1 MKKSILFAAI
11 IFTLLFNTSCGN
23 FEDMFSSKSNVED
36 MFAPYYHPN
45 ADSTK
50 VGHFYKNI
58 SSKNN
63 TYLTWNDV
71 TNNME
76 IKQNYKE
83 EYTYNGKKGLAIIV
97 SVWYFD
103 NEENAINKF
112 KTLSGK
118 ESISEFGNYSKMRI
132 YDSAVRDGNLYELE
146 ISFIVDNRVFS
157 IRTNSFD
164 CPNFKKKKQQFI
176 DLATIL
182 YANAKTNTFY
192 SSNANSNAEN
202 NQSNASQSL
211 PKTTPKI
218 GRYIYSCENK
228 CFIDLLP
235 NNKFKAYYEE
245 CEVEEFVN
253 GNYSFDNIS
262 KLLKFDWIWSSG
274 NKASTEYTFENNRI
288 IPTNNFTFLHCI
300 NCAENSYQLTIQ

>member
-1 MKKSILFAAI
+1 MKKSLLFAAI
-11 IFTLLFNTSCGN
+11 IFTALFNTSCGN

-58 SSKNN
+58 YSKNN

-76 IKQNYKE
+76 IKQNYKGDTISYSYDIDKYVRNDVEKYNFRE
-83 EYTYNGKKGLAIIV
+83 EYT
-97 SVWYFD
+97 
-103 NEENAINKF
+103 IN
-112 KTLSGK
+112 
-118 ESISEFGNYSKMRI
+118 
-132 YDSAVRDGNLYELE
+132 DSAVRDGNLYELE

-192 SSNANSNAEN
+192 SSNANSNSEN
-202 NQSNASQSL
+202 NQSNSSQSL

-253 GNYSFDNIS
+253 GNYSFDNIR
-262 KLLKFDWIWSSG
+262 KLFKFDWIWSSG

-300 NCAENSYQLTIQ
+300 NCTEDSYQLTIQ